1 MLDFI
6 RGSLV
11 AIHASSLTLENHGL
25 GYKIFFSKNQ
35 ISLLPEIGTDL
46 LLYVVMIIREDAHTL
61 YGFLTKEERELFYLL
76 SRVSG
81 IGPKTAFTI
90 LTYTTPLDF
99 VTAIQTKNTFQLGK
113 IPGIGKKTIDRFC
126 LELPDKLS
134 GFTFLE
140 SSPTNNISCDAISAL
155 IALGYERIKAKEAVR
170 RVQLNATTT
179 SLSELIKRALQEI
192 RTC

>member
-11 AIHASSLTLENHGL
+11 AIHASNVIIENHGL

-46 LLYVVMIIREDAHTL
+46 LLYLATIIREDAHTL
-61 YGFLTKEERELFYLL
+61 YGFLTKEERELFYIL

-99 VTAIQTKNTFQLGK
+99 VTAIQTKNTLQLEK

-134 GFTFLE
+134 NFTFLE
-140 SSPTNNISCDAISAL
+140 RSPSNNISCDAVSAL
-155 IALGYERIKAKEAVR
+155 IALGYERTRAKEAVS
-170 RVQLNATTT
+170 RVQLNATTI
-179 SLSELIKRALQEI
+179 SLSELIKNALQEI

>member
-11 AIHASSLTLENHGL
+11 AIHASNVIIENHGL

-35 ISLLPEIGTDL
+35 ISLLPQIGTDL
-46 LLYVVMIIREDAHTL
+46 LLYLATIIREDAHTL
-61 YGFLTKEERELFYLL
+61 YGFLTQEERELFYIL

-99 VTAIQTKNTFQLGK
+99 VTAIQTKNTFQLEK

-134 GFTFLE
+134 NFTFLE
-140 SSPTNNISCDAISAL
+140 KSPSNNIYCDAVSAL
-155 IALGYERIKAKEAVR
+155 IALGYERTRAKEAVS
-170 RVQLNATTT
+170 RVQLNATTI
-179 SLSELIKRALQEI
+179 SLSELIKNALQEI